1 MGNYLKKISKGN
13 RKLKQEDVTILL
25 EYGKYLN
32 GALIV
37 EENLMT
43 LRKKLKELIDVVEDF
58 YQKELETFG
67 GNVDAF
73 S

>member
-1 MGNYLKKISKGN
+1 
-13 RKLKQEDVTILL
+13 
-25 EYGKYLN
+25 
-32 GALIV
+32 
-37 EENLMT
+37 MT